1 MARSRR
7 IFGKILED
15 HGKIL
20 LDFGKL
26 DLGGSRQDLAGFLA
40 RSWQDLARFL

>member
-15 HGKIL
+15 HGKISQDFWQDQGKIL
-20 LDFGKL
+20 LDFGKIL
-26 DLGGSRQDLAGFLA
+26 EDHGKILQDL
-40 RSWQDLARFL
+40 W